1 MAKITACACV
11 RACSDGHICG
21 GEVGGRRV
29 GRTEIWMCAS
39 TCVPH
44 IYTLGRLERN
54 KEKKREKIENIYG
67 EYVRSRNGGRELFL
81 ACL

>member
-1 MAKITACACV
+1 
-11 RACSDGHICG
+11 
-21 GEVGGRRV
+21 
-29 GRTEIWMCAS
+29 MCAS